1 MLDNTH
7 YNITLLIT
15 FVEILVIFLF
25 VEIQSTPH
33 NSNLQ
38 GKKKKVRVRN
48 ENCFELAGGSSF
60 RGFEIPGVDCTC
72 HFTAFLMLILALT
85 ICK

>member
-1 MLDNTH
+1 MRATVLDNTH

-38 GKKKKVRVRN
+38 GKKKKVRVI
-48 ENCFELAGGSSF
+48 GSLSYQ
-60 RGFEIPGVDCTC
+60 G
-72 HFTAFLMLILALT
+72 
-85 ICK
+85 